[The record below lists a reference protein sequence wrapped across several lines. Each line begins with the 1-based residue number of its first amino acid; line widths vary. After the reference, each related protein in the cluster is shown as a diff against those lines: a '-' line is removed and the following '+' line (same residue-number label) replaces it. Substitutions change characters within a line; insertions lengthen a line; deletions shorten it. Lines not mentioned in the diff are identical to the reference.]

1 MSAQES
7 DSKQS
12 GGSISAA
19 ASANDSQAQKIVKQ
33 IMFSA
38 VERMVS
44 DIFIEPQEDELR
56 VRFRLDGL
64 LQKVYEY
71 PPEVGPGL
79 SNSIKVLSGL
89 DISERRF
96 PQDGRFRMKI
106 SDKIVDFRVS
116 VLPAS
121 FGENIVLRVLDKSG
135 RTIGLENIDLE
146 DSEVEL
152 LKNNFEKPYGL
163 ILVCGPTGSGKTTTL
178 YAGLKHIHQPD
189 VNIITVEDP
198 VEYQIEGIN
207 QCAVR
212 DSVGMT
218 FAEALR
224 SILRQDPDIVM
235 IGEIRD
241 GETADIAVKASLTG
255 HLVLSTI
262 HTNTA
267 TGSIIRLVNMGIE
280 PFLVASSCLM
290 AVSQKLARKL
300 CDKCKKKADPPPGLL
315 EQFKMHNIVPPEDFV
330 YYTHGSCKACSNSG
344 FKGRVAI
351 LEILE
356 LDADLRAMLI
366 AGENEFEIRKC
377 AISKGMRTLR
387 SQALRKVIKGSTTYE
402 EVLRVTTDA

>member
-1 MSAQES
+1 MSEQENQDQQNS
-7 DSKQS
+7 SSGPAVSGNDSK
-12 GGSISAA
+12 
-19 ASANDSQAQKIVKQ
+19 AQQIVKQ

-71 PPEVGPGL
+71 PVEIGPGL
-79 SNSIKVLSGL
+79 SNSLKVLSGL

-106 SDKIVDFRVS
+106 NEKIVDFRVS

-135 RTIGLENIDLE
+135 RTIGLDSIDLE
-146 DSEVEL
+146 DQEVDL
-152 LKNNFEKPYGL
+152 LKSNFEKPYGL

-189 VNIITVEDP
+189 VNIVTVEDP

-207 QCAVR
+207 QCAVKEAL
-212 DSVGMT
+212 GMT
-218 FAEALR
+218 FGGALR

-241 GETADIAVKASLTG
+241 SETADIAVKASLTG

-290 AVSQKLARKL
+290 AVSQKLGRKL
-300 CDKCKKKADPPPGLL
+300 CPKCKKKADMPPGLA
-315 EQFKMHNIVPPEDFV
+315 EQFKLCNVDVPDDFV
-330 YYTHGSCKACSNSG
+330 YFTNVGCKLCSNSG
-344 FKGRVAI
+344 FSGRVAI
-351 LEILE
+351 IEILE
-356 LDADLRAMLI
+356 LDTEIRAMLI
-366 AGENEFEIRKC
+366 NGENEFEIRKR
-377 AISKGMRTLR
+377 AIAKGMRTLR